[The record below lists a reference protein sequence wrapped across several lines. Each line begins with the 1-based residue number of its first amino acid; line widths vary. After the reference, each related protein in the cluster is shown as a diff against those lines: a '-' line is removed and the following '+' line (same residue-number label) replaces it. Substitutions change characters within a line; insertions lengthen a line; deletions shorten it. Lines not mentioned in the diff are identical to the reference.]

1 MVREAIA
8 FGIDPITAV
17 RMATLNTA
25 EWFGLHDRGG
35 IAPGRVAD
43 LLVIDDLRDFRP
55 HQVYVAGQVVAE
67 NGAMLPDVVPPARPI
82 PASVGAS
89 VNIDWSKVDFA
100 IPARGTHLRAIGV
113 VEGQLITSEAIVP
126 ANIVAGQAVT
136 DIERDLLKIAVVER
150 HHASGAMGLGFI
162 QGMGLRRGAI
172 AGTVAHDHH
181 NLIVI
186 GADDQSM
193 MTAVRAVA
201 ELGGGLVV
209 VDGEQVVAA
218 LSLPVAGVMS
228 DQPIADV
235 RRDYDRLIQAARQ
248 QGSELH
254 DPFMAMSFKALEVIP
269 KLKLTDRGLVDVEQ
283 FGFVD
288 LFVSV

>member
-1 MVREAIA
+1 
-8 FGIDPITAV
+8 
-17 RMATLNTA
+17 MATLNTA

-43 LLVIDDLRDFRP
+43 LLVIDDLRVFRP
-55 HQVYVAGQVVAE
+55 RQVYVGGRVVAE
-67 NGAMLPDVVPPARPI
+67 NGKMLAESIPPARLI
-82 PASVGAS
+82 PAAVGAS

-100 IPARGTHLRAIGV
+100 IPARGTYLRAIGV
-113 VEGQLITSEAIVP
+113 VEGQLITTEEIVP
-126 ANIVAGQAVT
+126 ARIVAGEAVA
-136 DIERDLLKIAVVER
+136 DIDRDLLKMAVVER
-150 HHASGAMGLGFI
+150 HQASGAMGLGFI
-162 QGMGLRRGAI
+162 QGMGLQRGAI

-181 NLIVI
+181 NLVI
-186 GADDQSM
+186 IGVDDRSM
-193 MTAVRAVA
+193 MTAARAVA
-201 ELGGGLVV
+201 AMGGGLVV
-209 VDGEQVVAA
+209 TDGEQGVAA

-228 DQPIADV
+228 DQPIAAV
-235 RRDYDRLIQAARQ
+235 RREYDRLIQAARQ